1 LKEFRKIGEWVLRFS
16 LNQNEKNE
24 FLEPTSK
31 TRVLKKNNLFLALLC
46 LFTIGSTAQ
55 NNSEINLNA
64 VSEENFLKGI
74 ALLNE
79 LISIPND
86 SHFEDQMEKNI
97 SWIKKNFNERGWE
110 VVSLETKSLPLILVE
125 KKVSNLAKT
134 VLFYCHVDGQPVNP
148 KKWDQENPY
157 QPVLKMDSGGWITI
171 PMDTLKSAYNEEWRI
186 FGRSVSDDKGPLA
199 MFLTAWDALEASG
212 QLPDYNVKMILDFE
226 EELGSPN
233 LPAAVLKHKEKLVA
247 DMMLIIDGPRHQSN
261 KPTLSFGARGISTIT
276 LTTYGPRSPQHS
288 GHYGNYAP
296 NPALGLAKLLASMKD
311 EQGKVIIPGYYDG
324 INLTSEEKKILQQVP
339 DNEKEIQKK
348 LGIATSDKVGNTY
361 QESIQYPSLNIRGL
375 SSGYVGEQART
386 IIPAEA
392 IAEIDVRL
400 VPESDPERLFSL
412 IKEHVKKQGYHII
425 IEEPTEEERL
435 KYPKL
440 VKWEGVISYQ
450 AFRTP
455 IDSAPGVWLDKAYN
469 RAFGESPVK
478 IRIGGGSIPISPFV
492 DAIGIPAVTVVTVN
506 PDNNQHSP
514 NENLRLGNFKEG
526 IKTMLAILT
535 QEL

>member
-1 LKEFRKIGEWVLRFS
+1 M
-16 LNQNEKNE
+16 
-24 FLEPTSK
+24 
-31 TRVLKKNNLFLALLC
+31 KKNISFLAFLC
-46 LFTIGSTAQ
+46 LFTIGLTAQ
-55 NNSEINLNA
+55 NKSEINLEA
-64 VSEENFLKGI
+64 VSEENFIKGI
-74 ALLNE
+74 DLLNE
-79 LISIPND
+79 LVSIPND
-86 SHFEDQMEKNI
+86 SHYEDQMEKNI
-97 SWIKKNFNERGWE
+97 AWTKKNFSERGWE
-110 VVSLETKSLPLILVE
+110 VESLETKSLPLLLVE
-125 KKVSNLAKT
+125 KKVPNASKT
-134 VLFYCHVDGQPVNP
+134 VLFYFHVDGQSVDPT
-148 KKWDQENPY
+148 KWEQENPY
-157 QPVLKMDSGGWITI
+157 QPVLKMNSGGWTPI
-171 PMDTLKSAYNEEWRI
+171 PMDTLQTAYDEDWRV

-199 MFLTAWDALEASG
+199 MFLTAWDALEAAG
-212 QLPDYNVKMILDFE
+212 QLPDYSLKVILDFE

-233 LPAAVLKHKEKLVA
+233 LPAAVLDHKEKLAA
-247 DMMLIIDGPRHQSN
+247 DMMLIMDGPRHQSN

-296 NPALGLAKLLASMKD
+296 NPALGMAKLLASMKD
-311 EQGKVIIPGYYDG
+311 DQGRVSIPGYYDG
-324 INLTSEEKKILQQVP
+324 INLTSQEKEILQQVP
-339 DNEKEIQKK
+339 DNEEDIQQK

-386 IIPAEA
+386 IVPAEA

-412 IKEHVKKQGYHII
+412 IKEHIKKQGYHITE
-425 IEEPTEEERL
+425 EEPTEEERL

-440 VKWEGVISYQ
+440 VKWDGEISYQ

-455 IDSAPGVWLDKAYN
+455 FDSAPGIWLDKAYN

-478 IRIGGGSIPISPFV
+478 IRMGGGSIPISPFV
-492 DAIGIPAVTVVTVN
+492 DALAIPAVTVVTVN